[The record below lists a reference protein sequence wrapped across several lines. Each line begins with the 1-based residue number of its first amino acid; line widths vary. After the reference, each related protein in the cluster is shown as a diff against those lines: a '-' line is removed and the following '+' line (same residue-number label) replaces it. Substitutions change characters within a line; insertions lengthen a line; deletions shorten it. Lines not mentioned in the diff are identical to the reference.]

1 MKRLILLLMFVSPA
15 AAAPP
20 AGRDVDIIAPDGI
33 ALKATYFA
41 AARPGPAVLLMHMC
55 ITTRISWE
63 PVAQQL
69 SAAGIS
75 ALTIDNRGFG
85 ESGGPRFDPGK
96 PEVQRQL
103 NEQWPGDFDAA
114 FAWLVAQPGVNKSH
128 IGAGGGSCGVNNA
141 VKLASRHPEVRSLVL
156 LAGGTD
162 SAGVKYLDENPWVPI
177 LSAAAA
183 DDEFDSEAPQLM
195 RWFAEVSGN
204 SRNRF
209 IGFKDGRHGTE
220 IFGPHPELP
229 RQIVAWFV
237 DTLVKSPT
245 DATARFTRRKTATS
259 EFWAV
264 ATQRGAAAK
273 AARLFRDARTRDPR
287 AFLFPESI
295 LNQLAYRRLQDG
307 DTDDAVELF
316 KLNVEAYSTSAN
328 AQDSLA
334 DGYAAHGQNDLALAA
349 EQKCLDLLPAD
360 RINDQFKAALR
371 QAAEQKI
378 ATLKAKSFGQAPG
391 RHPRASGKGP
401 EESCDDPAGV
411 SDGVVD
417 QAPS

>member
-1 MKRLILLLMFVSPA
+1 MRVLILLLMFALPA

-20 AGRDVDIIAPDGI
+20 ARRDVDILAPDGI

-41 AARPGPAVLLMHMC
+41 GVRPGPAVLLMHMC
-55 ITTRISWE
+55 ITTRTSWE

-85 ESGGPRFDPGK
+85 ESGGPRFDPGN

-103 NEQWPGDFDAA
+103 NDKWPGDFDAA
-114 FAWLVAQPGVNKSH
+114 FAWLVAQPGVDKSRV
-128 IGAGGGSCGVNNA
+128 GAGGGSCGVNNA

-162 SAGVKYLDENPWVPI
+162 SAGVKYLEANPWLPI
-177 LSAAAA
+177 FSAAAA
-183 DDEFDSEAPQLM
+183 DDEFDSQAPQLM

-204 SRNRF
+204 ARNRF
-209 IGFKDGRHGTE
+209 VGFNDGRHGTE

-237 DTLVKSPT
+237 DTLVKSP
-245 DATARFTRRKTATS
+245 AGPTARFTRRKTAIS

-264 ATQRGAAAK
+264 ASPRGAASNAT
-273 AARLFRDARTRDPR
+273 RLFRDARQRDPK

-295 LNQLAYRRLQDG
+295 LNQLAYTRLQDG

-316 KLNVEAYSTSAN
+316 KLNVEAYPTSSN

-334 DGYAAHGQNDLALAA
+334 DGYAARGQHDLALAA

-378 ATLKAKSFGQAPG
+378 AKLKVK
-391 RHPRASGKGP
+391 
-401 EESCDDPAGV
+401 
-411 SDGVVD
+411 
-417 QAPS
+417 

>member
-1 MKRLILLLMFVSPA
+1 MKPLMLLLIFSSSAAAVVAAA

-20 AGRDVDIIAPDGI
+20 VGRDVDIIASDGTG
-33 ALKATYFA
+33 LKATYFA

-55 ITTRISWE
+55 ITTRTSWE

-85 ESGGPRFDPGK
+85 ESGGPRFDPGQ
-96 PEVQRQL
+96 PDVQRQL
-103 NEQWPGDFDAA
+103 NEKWPGDFDAA
-114 FAWLVAQPGVNKSH
+114 FVWLVAQSGVDKSR

-141 VKLASRHPEVRSLVL
+141 VKLASRHREVRSLVL

-162 SAGVKYLDENPWVPI
+162 SAGVKYLEENPWIPI
-177 LSAAAA
+177 FSAAAA

-204 SRNRF
+204 PRNRF
-209 IGFKDGRHGTE
+209 VGFQDGRHGTE

-237 DTLVKSPT
+237 DTLVKSPA
-245 DATARFTRRKTATS
+245 DPTARLTRRKTAIS

-264 ATQRGAAAK
+264 ARQRGAAAN
-273 AARLFRDARTRDPR
+273 AARLFRDARKRDPQ
-287 AFLFPESI
+287 AFLFPEFI
-295 LNQLAYRRLQDG
+295 LNQLAYTRLQDG

-316 KLNVEAYSTSAN
+316 RLNVEAYSTSAN
-328 AQDSLA
+328 AQGSLA
-334 DGYAAHGQNDLALAA
+334 DGYAARGQNDLALAA

-360 RINDQFKAALR
+360 RISDQFKAALR

-378 ATLKAKSFGQAPG
+378 AKMKAKSFGPAPG
-391 RHPRASGKGP
+391 RR
-401 EESCDDPAGV
+401 
-411 SDGVVD
+411 
-417 QAPS
+417 

>member
-1 MKRLILLLMFVSPA
+1 MKPLVLLLIFASSAA

-20 AGRDVDIIAPDGI
+20 VGRDVDIISSDGTG
-33 ALKATYFA
+33 LKATYFT

-55 ITTRISWE
+55 NTTRTSWE
-63 PVAQQL
+63 SVAQQL

-103 NEQWPGDFDAA
+103 NEKWPGDFDAA
-114 FAWLVAQPGVNKSH
+114 FAWLVAQPGVDKSR

-162 SAGVKYLDENPWVPI
+162 SAGLKYLEEHPSVPVF
-177 LSAAAA
+177 SAAAA
-183 DDEFDSEAPQLM
+183 DDQFDSEAPQLM
-195 RWFAEVSGN
+195 RWFAELSGN
-204 SRNRF
+204 PRNRF
-209 IGFKDGRHGTE
+209 VRFKDGRHGTE

-237 DTLVKSPT
+237 DTLVKRPA
-245 DATARFTRRKTATS
+245 DPTARFTRRKTAIS
-259 EFWAV
+259 EFWAA
-264 ATQRGAAAK
+264 ATQRGGAAN
-273 AARLFRDARTRDPR
+273 AARLFREARKRDPQ
-287 AFLFPESI
+287 AFLFPEFI
-295 LNQLAYRRLQDG
+295 LNQLAYTRLQES

-316 KLNVEAYSTSAN
+316 KLNVEAYPTSAN

-334 DGYAAHGQNDLALAA
+334 DGYAAGGQNDLALAA

-360 RINDQFKAALR
+360 KINDQFKSSLR
-371 QAAEQKI
+371 QAAEEKI
-378 ATLKAKSFGQAPG
+378 AKLQARSFGQAPS
-391 RHPRASGKGP
+391 R
-401 EESCDDPAGV
+401 
-411 SDGVVD
+411 
-417 QAPS
+417 